1 MDIRCCPH
9 NGHVEVTLPPLRR
22 LCDVE
27 RDNSVPM
34 LGAGQSVLLWAP
46 SSCARVDTLYTV
58 DHENR
63 PRLAHQPLSFF
74 AEADLVAT
82 RGLDRYGEWLPYA
95 EQRRHAPVPPVG
107 AGLAVARRR
116 RRLSAM
122 TPSGHAR
129 LALRQ
134 MSKPIIISRPVCLF
148 SALALFAAMVL
159 KSSVFITP
167 SRHFC
172 ICVKSSKSR

>member
-1 MDIRCCPH
+1 MKLRWMRSAAEALKAMSDNSIPCPQARMDIRCCPH

-74 AEADLVAT
+74 AEA
-82 RGLDRYGEWLPYA
+82 
-95 EQRRHAPVPPVG
+95 
-107 AGLAVARRR
+107 
-116 RRLSAM
+116 
-122 TPSGHAR
+122 
-129 LALRQ
+129 
-134 MSKPIIISRPVCLF
+134 
-148 SALALFAAMVL
+148 
-159 KSSVFITP
+159 
-167 SRHFC
+167 
-172 ICVKSSKSR
+172 